1 MQHRATI
8 GRSRSSTRA
17 FRRRRKIPSWSIVLS
32 ALTIAMLAFAT
43 VSTLLVWQSRPN
55 ESAAL
60 PVELIDGDTVRLA
73 VKPIL

>member
-1 MQHRATI
+1 
-8 GRSRSSTRA
+8 
-17 FRRRRKIPSWSIVLS
+17 
-32 ALTIAMLAFAT
+32 MLAFAT

-73 VKPIL
+73 VKPILQSASIHQRKEILHAVRISGGAPMRRLIVCLI